1 MDKSNLER
9 LLINLH
15 YVLKE
20 IYGPSAGRWL
30 KYASYHLLPFLDQGH
45 PLVLHPRINHIIL
58 DHVQKHGTL
67 SGHLRQLQ
75 AVHDELWGPMGID
88 WNWITLHHGEV
99 FRGTPERCLVAL
111 YQTTLKEHE

>member
-45 PLVLHPRINHIIL
+45 PLVQGQL
-58 DHVQKHGTL
+58 TL
-67 SGHLRQLQ
+67 N
-75 AVHDELWGPMGID
+75 DENVEACQMS
-88 WNWITLHHGEV
+88 N
-99 FRGTPERCLVAL
+99 
-111 YQTTLKEHE
+111 